1 VAIHIFAG
9 YLPGRRLGLLLLAL
23 AGLLL
28 AACEQRIPMPAP
40 PLTLEVYEVGRPVM
54 ERERTFHGMVVPADL
69 TRVSFRSAGKIA
81 RLAVEGGQR
90 VTAGQPLAQLE
101 DSIQRQVLADSRAQ
115 YELSRRQLSRAE
127 NLYKRGALTA
137 AQRDE
142 LQAGFRLAEARLK
155 LAEAA
160 LSYTV
165 VKAPFDGTVA
175 EVEKELYEA
184 VAAGET
190 VMTLYRNDRTDV
202 LVNLPDNLP
211 SRVHQAR
218 DLSSLQLGA
227 TFSGD
232 PETYTM
238 HYLKGSTARNPKT
251 QSFQFWVTM
260 PTQDAP
266 FPPGLPVTI
275 SLDLQEAGFSTETGL
290 LVPLTALQAGSQEDV
305 FQVWRYAE
313 GVVNPIAVQVSHIT
327 QDGALIKADLQ
338 PGDLIAVSGLSRLV
352 PGQAVAVQLQD
363 RGL

>member
-1 VAIHIFAG
+1 MCSRVRSRK
-9 YLPGRRLGLLLLAL
+9 LSGLLLPAL
-23 AGLLL
+23 YCLSLG
-28 AACEQRIPMPAP
+28 ACEQHNPAP
-40 PLTLEVYEVGRPVM
+40 EPRLTVEVYELGQPVAQ
-54 ERERTFHGMVVPADL
+54 RERTFHGVVVPADL

-90 VTAGQPLAQLE
+90 VTAGQPLAQIE

-115 YELSRRQLSRAE
+115 YELSQRQLARGE
-127 NLYKRGALTA
+127 NLHERGALTA

-175 EVEKELYEA
+175 DVEKELYEA

-190 VMTLYRNDRTDV
+190 VVTVFRNDRTDV
-202 LVNLPDNLP
+202 LVSIPDNLP
-211 SRVHQAR
+211 ARVHQAR
-218 DLSSLQLGA
+218 DIYSLQVRA

-232 PETYTM
+232 PQVYTM
-238 HYLKGSTARNPKT
+238 HYLKGSTARHPKT

-260 PTQDAP
+260 PTRDGP

-275 SLDLQEAGFSTETGL
+275 TLDLAAEGFSADAGL
-290 LVPLTALQAGSQEDV
+290 LVPLTALQAGSQEHV
-305 FQVWRYAE
+305 FRVWRYAE
-313 GVVNPIAVQVSHIT
+313 GIVNPVAVTVSHIT
-327 QDGALIKADLQ
+327 QDGALIEGSLQ
-338 PGDLIAVSGLSRLV
+338 PGDFIAISGLSRLV
-352 PGQAVAVQLQD
+352 PGQAVEVQLQD